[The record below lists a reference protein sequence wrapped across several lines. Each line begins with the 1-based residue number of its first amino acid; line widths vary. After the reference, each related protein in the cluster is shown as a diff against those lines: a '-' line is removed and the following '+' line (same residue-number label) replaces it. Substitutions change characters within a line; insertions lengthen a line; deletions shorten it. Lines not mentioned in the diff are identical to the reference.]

1 MAKFSTDTYDIINQ
15 SKYIGKGKPHW
26 RSSWEMVF
34 FRMCDLNPAVLQW
47 ASESITIPYFNPFT
61 QRQTVYVPDIF
72 MVYIDKDGNQHT
84 ELVEVKPM
92 AETMLEAARTP
103 KHKMAYALNQIKWDA
118 AKKWCKAN
126 GIKFRV
132 ITEHQ
137 IFSNI
142 KKTK

>member
-1 MAKFSTDTYDIINQ
+1 M
-15 SKYIGKGKPHW
+15 
-26 RSSWEMVF
+26 
-34 FRMCDLNPAVLQW
+34 
-47 ASESITIPYFNPFT
+47 
-61 QRQTVYVPDIF
+61 VYV
-72 MVYIDKDGNQHT
+72 DKDGNQHS

-92 AETMLEAARTP
+92 AETVLEAAKTQ
-103 KHKMAYALNQIKWDA
+103 KHKMAFALNQCKWAA

-126 GIKFRV
+126 GIQFRV